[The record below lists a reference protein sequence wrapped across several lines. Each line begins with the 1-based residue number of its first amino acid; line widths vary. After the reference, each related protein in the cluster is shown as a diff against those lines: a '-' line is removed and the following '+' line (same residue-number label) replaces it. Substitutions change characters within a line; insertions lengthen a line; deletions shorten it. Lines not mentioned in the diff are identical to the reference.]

1 MITLSTSR
9 RKYYNFNLKK
19 AFAMMKNSQQIKD
32 EIKLFILETS
42 YASEDMLTNE
52 TQIFAQG
59 IMDSLG
65 FMSLVG
71 FLDEN
76 FSIRIID
83 ADLTETNFES
93 IDAIGD
99 FVNRKLNLNN

>member
-1 MITLSTSR
+1 
-9 RKYYNFNLKK
+9 
-19 AFAMMKNSQQIKD
+19 MKNSQQIKD